1 MTHHRQERWRHWG
14 AGPARQPPFIE
25 QFEWEPDRG
34 TRIVVLDRT
43 TGDVVAD
50 PTTDPFGVSHVNAF
64 EWDGGTDVVFDL
76 ETIPDATAI
85 DSLYL
90 DNIRAGEM
98 GTMAGRIDRFAVD
111 LGSATG
117 AARYGVGTSRGSE
130 RPRESEPGPR
140 SSGSRRERS
149 IAVYRRTVAS

>member
-1 MTHHRQERWRHWG
+1 KPG
-14 AGPARQPPFIE
+14 RQPPFIE

-50 PTTDPFGVSHVNAF
+50 PTTDPFFGFHHVNAF
-64 EWDGGTDVVFDL
+64 ERDGGTEVVFDL

-90 DNIRAGEM
+90 ENVRAGEM
-98 GTMAGRIDRFAVD
+98 GTMAGRIERFTVD
-111 LGSATG
+111 LGSAIG
-117 AARYGVGTSRGSE
+117 ANRYGGG
-130 RPRESEPGPR
+130 
-140 SSGSRRERS
+140 
-149 IAVYRRTVAS
+149 

>member
-1 MTHHRQERWRHWG
+1 VGARPRHADRG
-14 AGPARQPPFIE
+14 AGPDDGRRGRR
-25 QFEWEPDRG
+25 PD
-34 TRIVVLDRT
+34 DR
-43 TGDVVAD
+43 
-50 PTTDPFGVSHVNAF
+50 PLLGVSHVNAF